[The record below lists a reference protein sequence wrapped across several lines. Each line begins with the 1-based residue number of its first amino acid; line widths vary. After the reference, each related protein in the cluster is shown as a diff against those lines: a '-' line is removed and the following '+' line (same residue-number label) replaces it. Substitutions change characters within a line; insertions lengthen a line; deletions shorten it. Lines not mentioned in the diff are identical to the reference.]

1 MSKKNNLWQSDMTQ
15 QEVADA
21 MGITRQA
28 VQNIEKTALRKL
40 KMALLKRGFTLDDF
54 FTYKKKRTPNI

>member
-28 VQNIEKTALRKL
+28 VQNIEKVALRKL
-40 KMALLKRGFTLDDF
+40 KMALQKRGFTLDDF
-54 FTYKKKRTPNI
+54 FTYKKKRTLNI

>member
-1 MSKKNNLWQSDMTQ
+1 MTQ

-28 VQNIEKTALRKL
+28 VQNIEKVALRKL
-40 KMALLKRGFTLDDF
+40 KTELHKRGLTLDDF
-54 FTYKKKRTPNI
+54 FTYKKKRTLNI

>member
-1 MSKKNNLWQSDMTQ
+1 MSEKINPWQSDMTQ

-28 VQNIEKTALRKL
+28 VQDIEKKALRKL
-40 KMALLKRGFTLDDF
+40 RVELHKRGLTLNDF
-54 FTYKKKRTPNI
+54 FTYKQKRTPKI

>member
-54 FTYKKKRTPNI
+54 FTYKKKRTPKI

>member
-1 MSKKNNLWQSDMTQ
+1 MVEKDKLWESDMTQ

-28 VQNIEKTALRKL
+28 VQDIEKKALRKL
-40 KMALLKRGFTLDDF
+40 RTELNKRGLTLNDF
-54 FTYKKKRTPNI
+54 FTYKKKRTPKI

>member
-54 FTYKKKRTPNI
+54 FTFKKKRTPKV

>member
-1 MSKKNNLWQSDMTQ
+1 MVKKDSLWQSDMTQ

-28 VQNIEKTALRKL
+28 VQDIEKKALRKL
-40 KMALLKRGFTLDDF
+40 RTELHKRGFTLDDF
-54 FTYKKKRTPNI
+54 FTYKKKRTPKI

>member
-1 MSKKNNLWQSDMTQ
+1 MGKKNNLWQSDMTQ

-28 VQNIEKTALRKL
+28 VQDIEKKALRKL
-40 KMALLKRGFTLDDF
+40 KTALHKRGFTLDDF
-54 FTYKKKRTPNI
+54 FTYKKKRTPTI

>member
-1 MSKKNNLWQSDMTQ
+1 MSKKNNRWQSDMTQ

-28 VQNIEKTALRKL
+28 VQNIEKVALRKL
-40 KMALLKRGFTLDDF
+40 KTELHKRGLTLDDF
-54 FTYKKKRTPNI
+54 FTYKKKRTLNI

>member
-1 MSKKNNLWQSDMTQ
+1 MVEKDKLWESDMTQ

-28 VQNIEKTALRKL
+28 VQNIEKVALRKL
-40 KMALLKRGFTLDDF
+40 KTELHKRGLTLDDF
-54 FTYKKKRTPNI
+54 FTYKKKRTLNI

>member
-1 MSKKNNLWQSDMTQ
+1 MTQ

-40 KMALLKRGFTLDDF
+40 KTALHKRGFTLDDF
-54 FTYKKKRTPNI
+54 FTFKKKRTPKI

>member
-1 MSKKNNLWQSDMTQ
+1 MSKKNNPWQSDMTQ

-28 VQNIEKTALRKL
+28 VQDIEKKALRKL
-40 KMALLKRGFTLDDF
+40 RVELHKRGFTLNDF
-54 FTYKKKRTPNI
+54 FTYKKKRTPTI

>member
-54 FTYKKKRTPNI
+54 FTYKKKRIPKI

>member
-1 MSKKNNLWQSDMTQ
+1 MTQ

-54 FTYKKKRTPNI
+54 FTFKKKRTPKV